1 MPITVKSHVG
11 RDLLQSA
18 QVFRRDPVVVWEYV
32 ANSLQYVETDVPPMI
47 FVSLDERSRE
57 ISVSDNGAGMSQE
70 DLAHFFTMHGENR
83 ERRQGHIGRGMFGTG
98 KAAAFGIA
106 DSLTV
111 TSTRA
116 GLRNSVRLT
125 RTRIELAE
133 GGVPIPLEELE
144 VNVPTEEPNG
154 TVILISGIHL
164 KRLDREGII
173 RYVEQRLSTFPPD
186 VRVYVD
192 SHLCTF
198 SEPEIVEEHDFPAEG
213 KLMSIIGPVTLK
225 LRVSKSPLEPEL
237 QGVQVFSHAN
247 WLATTLAGAERR
259 EMADYIFG
267 TIEVPE
273 LEDNGHAI
281 RPYDNTRSGDLN
293 PNNPVVAAVYRHI
306 GPAIDKV
313 RRELVRR
320 QRQREKSAEAQELAK
335 TASDIADLLNED
347 FKEFQDQLRAAQSVA
362 RGTNTGSR
370 SLSPL
375 GGSDTHSS
383 LVEGG
388 EEPAELPDTGPD
400 NEGTGRDGDGLPPQL
415 PVPVVPTPGGQTTG
429 RPSGGTERKRSPRGG
444 FTVEYKELGAEQMRA
459 RYLPEQRAI
468 YINLDHPQVTSGLVR
483 AERNVTNPEFVRM
496 SWEIAVHEYAIALA
510 YERDRAG
517 HYVALEQAIYDVRER
532 VDSLTRRISQREQA
546 ST

>member
-1 MPITVKSHVG
+1 MPIVVRSHVG

-18 QVFRRDPVVVWEYV
+18 QVFKRDAVVVWEYV
-32 ANSLQYVETDVPPMI
+32 ANSLQYVETDVPPQVL
-47 FVSLDERSRE
+47 VSLDERGRE
-57 ISVSDNGAGMSQE
+57 ISISDNGAGMSHE
-70 DLAHFFTMHGENR
+70 DLSHFFTMHGENR
-83 ERRQGHIGRGMFGTG
+83 ERRLGRIGRGMFGTG
-98 KAAAFGIA
+98 KSAAFGIA

-111 TSTRA
+111 TSTQA

-125 RTRIELAE
+125 KTKIEQAE
-133 GGVPIPLEELE
+133 DGAAIPLEELE
-144 VNVPTEEPNG
+144 LNVPSAEPNG

-164 KRLDREGII
+164 RRLDREGII
-173 RYVEQRLSTFPPD
+173 RYIEQRLSTFPPD
-186 VRVYVD
+186 VRAYVD

-213 KLMSIIGPVTLK
+213 ESMSIIGPVTLK
-225 LRVSKSPLEPEL
+225 LRISKSPLEPEL
-237 QGVQVFSHAN
+237 QGVQIFSHGN

-259 EMADYIFG
+259 EMAAYIFG
-267 TIEVPE
+267 TIEVSE
-273 LEDNGHAI
+273 LEDNNHPI

-293 PNNPVVAAVYRHI
+293 PNNPVVAALYRHI

-375 GGSDTHSS
+375 GGSDTDSS

-388 EEPAELPDTGPD
+388 EEPAEFPDTRPH

-415 PVPVVPTPGGQTTG
+415 PVPVVPTPGGRTTG

-468 YINLDHPQVTSGLVR
+468 YINLDHPQVASGLVR

-496 SWEIAVHEYAIALA
+496 GWEIAVHEYAIALA

-546 ST
+546 PT